1 MALSGCETVNGLG
14 DGLPEL
20 VYGARG
26 GFSQGG
32 LELGEGHL
40 DGVEVGRIGRQIQQ
54 AGARVLNA
62 LAHAL
67 DLVRGQ
73 IVHDNDIAGLEFGR
87 QDLFDIGEEGGA
99 MHRAVEQHRRTQAAQ
114 AQTSG
119 KGGRLPMAMRDG
131 GPAALAAPGA
141 SSQTSHFG
149 RRPGFVDKDQAG
161 GIEIGLAVEP
171 RQPAQGDVRPLLL
184 GGVRGFF

>member
-1 MALSGCETVNGLG
+1 MTLSGCEVVDGLG
-14 DGLPEL
+14 DDLPEL

-40 DGVEVGRIGRQIQQ
+40 DGIEVGRIGRQIQQ
-54 AGARVLNA
+54 AGTSVLNA

-67 DLVRGQ
+67 DLVCGE
-73 IVHDNDIAGLEFGR
+73 IVHDDDIARLELWR
-87 QDLFDIGEEGGA
+87 QNLFDIGEEGGA
-99 MHRAVEQHRRTQAAQ
+99 MHRAIEQHRRAQ
-114 AQTSG
+114 AVQAQPSG
-119 KGGRLPMAMRDG
+119 EGGRLPMTMRDG

-141 SSQTSHFG
+141 SSRTSHFG